1 MAFKF
6 TEEQLNTLD
15 KSFIVNLFL
24 QLQDQNDKLSGEVQ
38 ELNKKMEVLI
48 EQITLANKN
57 RFGRSSEKTMD
68 TSQICFMEV
77 DGTIV
82 FFNEAE
88 AISDLDAEEPD
99 TLENKPARK
108 PKTVGKKEADIKD
121 LPVNIINHYLTDEE
135 LVAEFGENGW
145 KQLPDA
151 ISKHYRL
158 IPAKVEIDEHHVG
171 VYASKT
177 DDRIIKADHPKALL
191 HGSLVSP
198 TIAAAIMNGKYV
210 NAVPLYRLE
219 QEFSRYGLAITR
231 QNMANWM
238 IRLGES
244 YLAVLYD
251 YLHKKLYDYHVIQAD
266 ETPVLVNHDGRS
278 AGSKSYMWV
287 YRSGHLYT
295 DKQIVLYDY
304 HKTRNS
310 SHPREF
316 LSNYSGICVTDGYQV
331 YHTIEK
337 ECEDLQIAGCWV
349 HARRKFDEALTVIPK
364 AHRNK
369 SDAFLVIKQIQAIYR
384 EEGKLNEL
392 SSEERLTQRQLVIK
406 PLVDALFAYLKKMEP
421 TVPAS
426 GQLRKAYTYILNQE
440 KYLRVFLEDGE
451 VPIDNNASER
461 AIRGFCIGKKNW
473 QMIDTING
481 AHSSAIIYSIA
492 ETAKANSLKPYDYF
506 VYLLEEIPK
515 HMEQKDRTFLE
526 DLLPWSKK
534 LPEGIRKQQ

>member
-151 ISKHYRL
+151 ISKHYRF

-219 QEFSRYGLAITR
+219 QEFSRYGLA
-231 QNMANWM
+231 M
-238 IRLGES
+238 
-244 YLAVLYD
+244 
-251 YLHKKLYDYHVIQAD
+251 
-266 ETPVLVNHDGRS
+266 
-278 AGSKSYMWV
+278 
-287 YRSGHLYT
+287 
-295 DKQIVLYDY
+295 
-304 HKTRNS
+304 
-310 SHPREF
+310 F
-316 LSNYSGICVTDGYQV
+316 
-331 YHTIEK
+331 
-337 ECEDLQIAGCWV
+337 
-349 HARRKFDEALTVIPK
+349 
-364 AHRNK
+364 
-369 SDAFLVIKQIQAIYR
+369 
-384 EEGKLNEL
+384 
-392 SSEERLTQRQLVIK
+392 
-406 PLVDALFAYLKKMEP
+406 
-421 TVPAS
+421 
-426 GQLRKAYTYILNQE
+426 
-440 KYLRVFLEDGE
+440 
-451 VPIDNNASER
+451 
-461 AIRGFCIGKKNW
+461 
-473 QMIDTING
+473 
-481 AHSSAIIYSIA
+481 
-492 ETAKANSLKPYDYF
+492 
-506 VYLLEEIPK
+506 
-515 HMEQKDRTFLE
+515 
-526 DLLPWSKK
+526 
-534 LPEGIRKQQ
+534 